1 MLEEERIAKAQAA
14 RRASIDEV
22 KLVKSTHER
31 FEDENFSKMRKMT
44 FNDSGGS
51 YTGDE
56 MSESCIDDIDTGI

>member
-1 MLEEERIAKAQAA
+1 MAEEERIAKAQAA

-22 KLVKSTHER
+22 KVVTTKHEQ
-31 FEDENFSKMRKMT
+31 FDDDFSKMRKMT

-56 MSESCIDDIDTGI
+56 MSDSFIEDIDTGI